1 MFILS
6 DYGACVGYVVKYLPK
21 VHITVVEEKYDRKS
35 VLTLAMTWIF
45 KKRAYSVS
53 RGFENLVVEDGE
65 DEVQRFVGQVDLNGK
80 PIFSWI
86 FVGFWSGNLYTWSKE
101 LTYAEFWIIYGSD
114 SFSENVHILLCMR
127 VLF

>member
-45 KKRAYSVS
+45 KKRAYSFS

-65 DEVQRFVGQVDLNGK
+65 GAEVCG
-80 PIFSWI
+80 
-86 FVGFWSGNLYTWSKE
+86 SG
-101 LTYAEFWIIYGSD
+101 
-114 SFSENVHILLCMR
+114 
-127 VLF
+127 